1 MLPINVF
8 DQNMQSTGR
17 FGFGAARAYVA
28 AGAVNQDRYMAEFT
42 LDRGYNFA
50 PVSYTHLTLPTI
62 CSV

>member
-28 AGAVNQDRYMAEFT
+28 AGHVPFGVANLR
-42 LDRGYNFA
+42 
-50 PVSYTHLTLPTI
+50 
-62 CSV
+62 